1 MKITGVETYQVS
13 LPVRRAHAFA
23 GNLSPIGQG
32 YIVVK
37 LHVEGGVVG
46 LGEAQVLKDWAGE
59 YGSRYG
65 EAPETTATMIE
76 RYLAP
81 VIIGEDVRQIERLH
95 AKMDTVVKGYPYAK
109 AALDVAMH
117 DAVGKL
123 LGVPV
128 YQLLGGLIKR
138 EIPIAHSLGLMPIDD
153 AVREAQQAVDEG
165 ITCIKM
171 KAGVDARRD
180 VELARQLRRALPSI
194 RIRVDCNQGYKSWKQ
209 AVRTIDAM
217 AEHDVWFVEQPV
229 EGLEGMARVAQATDM
244 PIMADESAW
253 SPRDVLRLIEWKAAE
268 MISVYYTK
276 PGGLMKA
283 RKVLA
288 IAEAA
293 GLECDING
301 SIEMG
306 VGNAANL
313 HLAAASQGIT
323 IPGSITITSTAEKIV
338 TKIAMH
344 KYLDDIIT
352 EPFEYR
358 AGCLIVPDRPGLGVD
373 LDEAKLQKYGQRAVR

>member
-1 MKITGVETYQVS
+1 MKITGVETYLVS

-32 YIVVK
+32 YVVVK
-37 LHVEGGVVG
+37 LHVEGGIVG
-46 LGEAQVLKDWAGE
+46 LGEAQVLKDWGGE
-59 YGSRYG
+59 HGSRYG
-65 EAPETTATMIE
+65 EAPETTATIIE

-81 VIIGEDVRQIERLH
+81 AIAGEDVRQIERLH

-109 AALDVAMH
+109 AALDVAIH

-128 YQLLGGLIKR
+128 YQLLGGLVRR
-138 EIPIAHSLGLMPIDD
+138 EIPIAHSIGLMPVED

-165 ITCIKM
+165 ITCIKL
-171 KAGVDARRD
+171 KTGVDARRD
-180 VELARQLRRALPSI
+180 VELVRQLRRALPSI
-194 RIRVDCNQGYKSWKQ
+194 RVRVDVNQGYQSWKD

-229 EGLEGMARVAQATDM
+229 EGLENLARVAQAVDV

-253 SPRDVLRLIEWKAAE
+253 SPHDVLRLLEWEAAE
-268 MISVYYTK
+268 MISIYYTK
-276 PGGLMKA
+276 PGGLMKTK
-283 RKVLA
+283 KVLA
-288 IAEAA
+288 IAETA
-293 GLECDING
+293 GLACDING

-313 HLAAASQGIT
+313 HLAASSPVIT
-323 IPGSITITSTAEKIV
+323 IPGSITITSTAEKV
-338 TKIAMH
+338 TTKIAMH

-352 EPFEYR
+352 EPFQYR
-358 AGCLIVPDRPGLGVD
+358 DGCLIVPDGPGLGVE
-373 LDEAKLQKYGQRAVR
+373 LDEAKLQKYGTRAGR